1 MIRFR
6 KTAGLKI
13 FILLNIL
20 ICFWIV
26 EKGFSETRD
35 AIPETE
41 IIIPLYKSYYIST
54 PPLPVKTVSVGNP
67 NIADVKIITPR
78 DIIIE
83 AISPGVTTVFL
94 WFVEH
99 DDAWMVIGRPICMKY
114 IVKITT
120 DIQVETIKGTA
131 VCPAC
136 SLHEWQCDSSKSRQY
151 NINQSKPELIN
162 QKIKIIE
169 ADVINE

>member
-1 MIRFR
+1 MISSR
-6 KTAGLKI
+6 KTAKIKI
-13 FILLNIL
+13 FILLNIF
-20 ICFWIV
+20 ICFLMA

-99 DDAWMVIGRPICMKY
+99 DDAWMVIGRPICRKY

-120 DIQVETIKGTA
+120 DLQVETIKGTA
-131 VCPAC
+131 VCPAG
-136 SLHEWQCDSSKSRQY
+136 SLHEWQCDSSKSRRY
-151 NINQSKPELIN
+151 NINQANPELIN
-162 QKIKIIE
+162 SKIKIIE